1 MPTLDW
7 LHRAA
12 AFTVATQVPYRLLD
26 TVSYHGHSHGHSGP
40 AGADNLLIHGDNL
53 EALKALLPFYRGRVK
68 CIFIDPPYN
77 TQSAFEHYDDK
88 LEHSQWL
95 SMMLPRLELLR
106 DLLSEDGSI
115 WVTIDD
121 NEAHYLKVMMDEVF
135 GRGNFVANVLWQKKY
150 AVANDHKSIAPM
162 HDHVFVYRKT
172 AAWQRN
178 LLTRTDEKDRQ
189 YKNEDDKGIFRVSDY
204 TCAKTAEE
212 RPNLFYPIIQPN
224 TGAEVWPNR
233 TRVWAYSQD
242 EHRRHVTEGFIYW
255 GKDGQGKTPS
265 YKRYKHLLKND
276 GVVPQTWWT
285 HDFAGHTDGSRKE
298 AREVLGTTSLTNDFI
313 TPKPELLI
321 SRILQTATNP
331 GDLVLDSFLG
341 SGTTAA
347 VAHKMGRRWIGIEM
361 GEHAITHCLPRLQ
374 KVIDGEQGGISAAVG
389 WGQGV
394 DGQPFDGGGFRLAQ
408 LGAPVFGADGSID
421 PGVRFATLAA
431 YIWQQETA
439 TAWDAALG
447 TPGTPYLGM
456 HSVFD
461 SYQRLMGKRQSPIS
475 FETVPPVPSASE
487 PPSVRTEPVEGLVD
501 TSAPASTG
509 SARTGGTE
517 QQAHSA
523 LASTSS
529 ARTGGMEQQACSAPA
544 STGSAR
550 TGGVEQQACSALAST
565 SSARTVGNVNGGADG
580 SGDWSGSGADIAAEP
595 PAPALRS
602 RTAYYLLF
610 NGILGDKRP
619 ASGNVLTHAVLQSLL
634 QLHANTPHPDAPLVV
649 YGEACRLGAERL
661 AQANVAFKHIP
672 YDVKAR

>member
-12 AFTVATQVPYRLLD
+12 AFSVANQVPYRLLE
-26 TVSYHGHSHGHSGP
+26 TVSHHGSSSP
-40 AGADNLLIHGDNL
+40 DKSTDNLLIHGDNL
-53 EALKALLPFYRGRVK
+53 EALKALMPFYRGRIK

-77 TQSAFEHYDDK
+77 TQSAFAHYDDK

-121 NEAHYLKVMMDEVF
+121 NEAHYLKVLMDEVF
-135 GRGNFVANVLWQKKY
+135 GRGNFVANVVWRSSDNSNNDARTFSVDHNQVLVYSASPGWLTIKQDAVEKRSHFRNDDNDPRGPWFDGNPLNSPKPRENLKY
-150 AVANDHKSIAPM
+150 VLTAPNGN
-162 HDHVFVYRKT
+162 R
-172 AAWQRN
+172 
-178 LLTRTDEKDRQ
+178 
-189 YKNEDDKGIFRVSDY
+189 
-204 TCAKTAEE
+204 
-212 RPNLFYPIIQPN
+212 IQPPPN
-224 TGAEVWPNR
+224 GWRWEPATMQEKLATGEIRFNENMTGIKRR
-233 TRVWAYSQD
+233 TYLY
-242 EHRRHVTEGFIYW
+242 EMKGLP
-255 GKDGQGKTPS
+255 PS
-265 YKRYKHLLKND
+265 TLWTDLLK
-276 GVVPQTWWT
+276 T
-285 HDFAGHTDGSRKE
+285 GHNRQAKSEQKNLDIGTDLFS
-298 AREVLGTTSLTNDFI
+298 
-313 TPKPELLI
+313 TPKPERLLAEVLNI
-321 SRILQTATNP
+321 ATNP

-361 GEHAITHCLPRLQ
+361 GDHALTHCLPRLQ
-374 KVIDGEQGGISAAVG
+374 KVVAGEQGGISAAVG

-394 DGQPFDGGGFRLAQ
+394 DGQPFDGGGFRLAR

-439 TAWDAALG
+439 TAWDAAQG

-461 SYQRLMGKRQSPIS
+461 SVSRLMDGRQGPILL
-475 FETVPPVPSASE
+475 ETSGGDAPPPVHP
-487 PPSVRTEPVEGLVD
+487 EPVEGLHE
-501 TSAPASTG
+501 SRP
-509 SARTGGTE
+509 
-517 QQAHSA
+517 

-529 ARTGGMEQQACSAPA
+529 ARTEGDEEAGTA
-544 STGSAR
+544 STTTA
-550 TGGVEQQACSALAST
+550 
-565 SSARTVGNVNGGADG
+565 
-580 SGDWSGSGADIAAEP
+580 P
-595 PAPALRS
+595 PPPVLRS

-619 ASGNVLTHAVLQSLL
+619 AGGNVLTHAVLQSLL
-634 QLHANTPHPDAPLVV
+634 QLHAATAHPDAPLVV
-649 YGEACRLGAERL
+649 YGEACRLGAARL
-661 AQANVAFKHIP
+661 AQANVVFKHIP